1 MNPLWQLCLTK
12 FIIKMI
18 KKLVAGIAIFMQMAV
33 AMAQHEVTIEVFNA
47 NDGSPMSGASVRI
60 VGTAYSGQTDTQGKV
75 SIRNL
80 KPGTHVVAA
89 SYLGFQSQQ
98 RQVSL
103 PDERVV
109 RISLERAALLTD
121 EVIVQATRATENT
134 ATTYKNLNKAD
145 IAKNNLGQDVPY
157 LLDQTPGVVISSDA
171 GAGIGYTS
179 MRIRGSDAQRTN
191 VTINGIPLN
200 DAESLGS
207 FFINL
212 PDFASSMDNVQIQR
226 GVGTS
231 TNGAGAFGA
240 SLNIQTNTLNEK
252 PYAELD
258 NSFGSYNSWKNTIRL
273 GTGLIDDKFSF
284 DGRVSRIESDG
295 YIDRATA
302 DLQSFFLSGA
312 WYGKNSLLRANVF
325 GGKEKTYQAW
335 YGTPESRLKG
345 DVEAMKAYAE
355 DDGLTDYEVANLLNS
370 DRRYNKYLYD
380 NETDNYQQTHYQ
392 LLFSSALTDRLTL
405 NTALHYTRG
414 KGYYEQFRDSDGFA
428 DYGLSPIVVEGRTI
442 EETDLVRQR
451 WLDNHFYGGTYSLVY
466 SNSKGVEVTW
476 GGAYNQ
482 YRGGHYG
489 DIVWSRYP
497 LFTDGFYPTDT
508 DGSFGTSHR
517 YYDGDATKSD
527 FNTYLKAS
535 YQLNK
540 LFLFADIQYRHIDYA
555 ITGIDN
561 DLRDITQDA
570 SFDFLNPK
578 VGITYQLSA
587 TSHVYASYA
596 MANKEPI
603 RSDFTDWPVGQTP
616 KAEQLHDIEA
626 GYRVK
631 SRLFNVGING
641 YAMRYKNQLIPTGQL
656 NDVGS
661 TLRRNVDDSY
671 RVGLEFDGKWMP
683 TNWFAWGATLAY
695 SQNKIKNFTEVVGDV
710 ENFYKTT
717 DISFSPD
724 WVASSELAFTPW
736 QSVELALLSKYVS
749 RQYLDN
755 TGSKAR
761 SIDGFFLNHIRM
773 AYNTSFWKLK
783 NLGLTL
789 LVNNVFN
796 EKYASSGFTW
806 GYYLSEAD
814 RVSYNYYYPQATAN
828 FLLGLN
834 LKF

>member
-1 MNPLWQLCLTK
+1 MV
-12 FIIKMI
+12 
-18 KKLVAGIAIFMQMAV
+18 KKLIAGIAFFSHVAIAV
-33 AMAQHEVTIEVFNA
+33 AQHSITVEVFNE
-47 NDGSPMSGASVRI
+47 NRPMAGASVRLS
-60 VGTAYSGQTDTQGKV
+60 GTAYSGQTDAEGRV
-75 SIRNL
+75 HIRNL
-80 KPGTHVVAA
+80 KAA
-89 SYLGFQSQQ
+89 TYTIGVSYLGFQSQY
-98 RQVSL
+98 REIAVSN
-103 PDERVV
+103 DERI
-109 RISLERAALLTD
+109 RFSMERAALLTD
-121 EVIVQATRATENT
+121 EVVVQATRATENT
-134 ATTYKNLNKAD
+134 ATTYKNLSKAD
-145 IAKNNLGQDVPY
+145 IEKNNLGQDIPY
-157 LLDQTPGVVISSDA
+157 LLDQTPGVIISSDA

-179 MRIRGSDAQRTN
+179 MRIRGSDGQRTN

-200 DAESLGS
+200 DAESMGS
-207 FFINL
+207 FFVNL
-212 PDFASSMDNVQIQR
+212 PDFASSVDNVQIQR

-240 SLNIQTNTLNEK
+240 SLNIQTNTLNK
-252 PYAELD
+252 DPYAELD

-273 GTGLIDDKFSF
+273 GTGLIDDKFTF
-284 DGRVSRIESDG
+284 DGRLSRIKSDG
-295 YIDRATA
+295 YIDRATS

-335 YGTPESRLKG
+335 YGTPESRLTG
-345 DVEAMKAYAE
+345 NVEAMEDYAE
-355 DDGLTDYEVANLLNS
+355 NDGLTDYEIENLLKS

-392 LLFSSALTDRLTL
+392 LLFSSTLTSQLTL

-414 KGYYEQFRDSDGFA
+414 KGYYEQFRDSDGLA
-428 DYGLSPIVVEGRTI
+428 DYGLSPVVVAGNTI

-466 SNSKGVEVTW
+466 KPAGSIGITW
-476 GGAYNQ
+476 GGAYNL
-482 YRGGHYG
+482 YDGGHYG
-489 DIVWSRYP
+489 DITWSRYP
-497 LFTDGFYPTDT
+497 LFTARDYLTDAAN
-508 DGSFGTSHR
+508 SFRTSYR
-517 YYDGDATKSD
+517 YYEGDATKKD

-535 YQLNK
+535 YQLND
-540 LFLFADIQYRHIDYA
+540 LFLFADVQYRHIDYA
-555 ITGIDN
+555 IAGIDN

-570 SFDFLNPK
+570 TFNFFNPK

-587 TSHVYASYA
+587 ASNVYASYA
-596 MANKEPI
+596 LANKEPI
-603 RSDFTDWPVGQTP
+603 RSDFTDWPVGQSP

-626 GYRVK
+626 GYRVR
-631 SRLFNVGING
+631 SPRFNVGING
-641 YAMRYKNQLIPTGQL
+641 YAMLYKNQLIPTGQL

-671 RVGLEFDGKWMP
+671 RMGLEFDGRWMP
-683 TNWFAWGATLAY
+683 VDWFTWGATLAY

-724 WVASSELAFTPW
+724 WVASSELAFAPW
-736 QSVELALLSKYVS
+736 KPLELALLSKYVS

-755 TGSKAR
+755 TSSRER
-761 SIDGFFLNHIRM
+761 SIDGFFVNNLRV
-773 AYNTSFWKLK
+773 AYHTSFWKLK

-796 EKYASSGFTW
+796 EKYSASGFTW
-806 GYYLSEAD
+806 GYYLSETD
-814 RVSYNYYYPQATAN
+814 RVSFNYYYPQATTN
-828 FLLGLN
+828 FLFGLN

>member
-1 MNPLWQLCLTK
+1 
-12 FIIKMI
+12 MI
-18 KKLVAGIAIFMQMAV
+18 KRLIAGIAFFLHAAIV
-33 AMAQHEVTIEVFNA
+33 VAQHSLIVEVFNE
-47 NDGSPMSGASVRI
+47 NRPMVGASVRLS
-60 VGTAYSGQTDTQGKV
+60 GTAYSGQTDTDGRV
-75 SIRNL
+75 HIRNL
-80 KPGTHVVAA
+80 KATTYTVAV
-89 SYLGFQSQQ
+89 SYLGFQPQY
-98 RQVSL
+98 REITVSD
-103 PDERVV
+103 DEQIRF
-109 RISLERAALLTD
+109 SMERAALLTD
-121 EVIVQATRATENT
+121 EVVVQATRATENM
-134 ATTYKNLNKAD
+134 ATTYKNLSKAD
-145 IAKNNLGQDVPY
+145 IEKNNLGQDIPY

-179 MRIRGSDAQRTN
+179 MRIRGSDGQRTN

-207 FFINL
+207 FFVNL
-212 PDFASSMDNVQIQR
+212 PDFASSVDNVQIQR

-240 SLNIQTNTLNEK
+240 SLNIQTNTLNK
-252 PYAELD
+252 DPYAELD

-273 GTGLIDDKFSF
+273 GTGLIDDKFTF
-284 DGRVSRIESDG
+284 DGRLSRIRSDG
-295 YIDRATA
+295 YIDRATSN
-302 DLQSFFLSGA
+302 LQSFFLSGA

-335 YGTPESRLKG
+335 YGTPESRLTG
-345 DVEAMKAYAE
+345 DVEAMEAYAK
-355 DDGLTDYEVANLLNS
+355 DDGLTEYEIDNLLKS

-392 LLFSSALTDRLTL
+392 LLFSSTLTSRLTL

-414 KGYYEQFRDSDGFA
+414 KGYYEQFRDSDGLA
-428 DYGLSPIVVEGRTI
+428 DYGLSPVVVAGNTI

-466 SNSKGVEVTW
+466 KPTSGVEITW

-482 YRGGHYG
+482 YEGGHYG
-489 DIVWSRYP
+489 DIVWSHYP
-497 LFTDGFYPTDT
+497 LFTARDYLTDVEN
-508 DGSFGTSHR
+508 SFHTSYR
-517 YYDGDATKSD
+517 YYDGDAMKKD

-535 YQLNK
+535 YQLND
-540 LFLFADIQYRHIDYA
+540 LFLFADLQYRHIDYA
-555 ITGIDN
+555 ISGIDN

-570 SFDFLNPK
+570 TFDFFNPK

-587 TSHVYASYA
+587 ASNVYASYA
-596 MANKEPI
+596 LANKEPI
-603 RSDFTDWPVGQTP
+603 RSDFTDWPIGQSP

-626 GYRVK
+626 GYRI
-631 SRLFNVGING
+631 RTPRFNIGING
-641 YAMRYKNQLIPTGQL
+641 YAMLYKDQLIPTGQL

-671 RVGLEFDGKWMP
+671 RMGLEFDGRWVP

-695 SQNKIKNFTEVVGDV
+695 SQNKIRNFTEVVGDV
-710 ENFYKTT
+710 ENFYEST

-736 QSVELALLSKYVS
+736 KPLELALLSKYVS

-755 TGSKAR
+755 TSSSER
-761 SIDGFFLNHIRM
+761 SIDGFFVNNVRI
-773 AYNTSFWKLK
+773 AYHTSIWKLK
-783 NLGLTL
+783 NLGLSL

-796 EKYASSGFTW
+796 ENYSASGFTW
-806 GYYLSEAD
+806 GYYLSETD
-814 RVSYNYYYPQATAN
+814 RLSYNYYYPQATAN
-828 FLLGLN
+828 FLFGLN